1 MKTDSKDLIAS
12 LNKMDL
18 DARLE
23 DATTLGVFSSEG
35 EFRIQLAGSWRV
47 LSEFVLANLFN
58 KGL

>member
-35 EFRIQLAGSWRV
+35 EFRIQLAGSWRGSG
-47 LSEFVLANLFN
+47 LNLF
-58 KGL
+58 